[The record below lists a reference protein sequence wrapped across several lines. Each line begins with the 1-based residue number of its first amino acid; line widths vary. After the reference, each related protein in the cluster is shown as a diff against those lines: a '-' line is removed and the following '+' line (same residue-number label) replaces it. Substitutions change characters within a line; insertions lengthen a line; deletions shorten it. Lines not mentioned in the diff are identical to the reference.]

1 MEAFKYPNPLLLC
14 LGVQTQHVCS
24 KMLAMTLCSIF
35 QLLVEEVFEIKNSFL
50 EKMYELKKEE
60 YNVRYRTVNELL
72 LFHCTSATNVHSIRK
87 DNFDWRKVSR
97 GKFGLGSSFSD
108 SAKYANNLA
117 NSAIGKNYNNYL
129 I

>member
-1 MEAFKYPNPLLLC
+1 
-14 LGVQTQHVCS
+14 
-24 KMLAMTLCSIF
+24 MTLCFIF

-72 LFHCTSATNVHSIRK
+72 LFHATSAANVQSIRK

-108 SAKYANNLA
+108 SAEYANNQA
-117 NSAIGKNYNNYL
+117 NRAIGKNYNNYL
-129 I
+129 T

>member
-1 MEAFKYPNPLLLC
+1 
-14 LGVQTQHVCS
+14 
-24 KMLAMTLCSIF
+24 MTLCSIF

-72 LFHCTSATNVHSIRK
+72 LFHATSAANVQSIRK

-97 GKFGLGSSFSD
+97 GKFGLGNSFSD
-108 SAKYANNLA
+108 SAEYANNQA
-117 NSAIGKNYNNYL
+117 NRAIGKHYNNYL
-129 I
+129 T

>member
-1 MEAFKYPNPLLLC
+1 
-14 LGVQTQHVCS
+14 
-24 KMLAMTLCSIF
+24 MTLCSIF

-60 YNVRYRTVNELL
+60 YNVRYTTVNELL
-72 LFHCTSATNVHSIRK
+72 LFHATSAANVHSIRK

-117 NSAIGKNYNNYL
+117 NRAIGKNYNNYL
-129 I
+129 T